1 MKNLR
6 YIGPFFRMNSLS
18 EKEINGQLFYLSKE
32 AVKTIVLNSR
42 CGLVSQIKKYNKLS
56 SSIDITTKSNF
67 SPLLCVYRKASP
79 TFIHSKNSNGFDEE
93 TFKKEINPS
102 TNALMSLCLL
112 ELLDYYRS
120 FENTDKSIYSIN
132 EIYKNLTKDQLDFYS
147 SHLRNREGVFV
158 DKKNLLENNAKN
170 FNLVDKDKKF
180 KFSDQ
185 AFMMIAYYLYSIKN
199 PTDESAELYKEFS
212 DQILKMFC
220 DFKDQIYECS
230 LDEICKVVLS
240 LNLLYSYSDN
250 NNEELKDLI
259 IDLSDYAM
267 GKFDEKDYYIDSLDT
282 ASLCSIVLTLSYKHT
297 KIISF
302 SEKTTEIINRLY
314 TLYDEEKGAFYK
326 LSSKKE
332 IKYSCFD
339 ITFYVLAF
347 IIYQNI
353 ISNSTEYK
361 LMISTVYKKFI
372 INSGLI
378 TSWPEAPTLDDYERY
393 RGFTLNSNDM
403 VDESYFRMP
412 NIPTPDSTGS
422 APIFNK
428 YVTYNKRK
436 DSFSVGKSSFDS
448 YRNFLNFFLIIH
460 LFKDEYMDE
469 LGLLDGDIPSINND
483 SLLRSESEDNI
494 EDFPDEI
501 VETEESDKYDEYDKL
516 ERSKEIIETEQI
528 IEAPM
533 ESAEVIDIIVEDVIV
548 DEPSREIPVQG
559 LDISIED
566 IIEPDEN

>member
-56 SSIDITTKSNF
+56 SSIDITTNSNF

-120 FENTDKSIYSIN
+120 FENIDKSIYSIN
-132 EIYKNLTKDQLDFYS
+132 EIYKNLAKDQLDFYS
-147 SHLRNREGVFV
+147 THLRNREGVFV
-158 DKKNLLENNAKN
+158 DKKNILENNAKN

-199 PTDESAELYKEFS
+199 PNDESSDLYKEFS
-212 DQILKMFC
+212 EQILRMFC
-220 DFKDQIYECS
+220 DFKDQIYDCS
-230 LDEICKVVLS
+230 LDEICKVLLS
-240 LNLLYSYSDN
+240 LNILYSYNDN
-250 NNEELKDLI
+250 NAELKDLI
-259 IDLSDYAM
+259 IDLADYAM
-267 GKFDEKDYYIDSLDT
+267 CKFDEKDYYINSLDT
-282 ASLCSIVLTLSYKHT
+282 TSLCSIVLTLSYKHT
-297 KIISF
+297 KILTF

-314 TLYDEEKGAFYK
+314 TLYDEDKGAFYK

-339 ITFYVLAF
+339 ITFYILAF

-353 ISNSTEYK
+353 ISNSNEYRM
-361 LMISTVYKKFI
+361 MISTIYKKFI

-393 RGFTLNSNDM
+393 RGFSLNSKDM

-412 NIPTPDSTGS
+412 NIPTPDSTGV

-428 YVTYNKRK
+428 YITYNKRK
-436 DSFSVGKSSFDS
+436 DSFSISKNTFDS
-448 YRNFLNFFLIIH
+448 YRNFLNFFLLIH

-469 LGLLDGDIPSINND
+469 LGLLEDSMLSTSEVRSSQEESINTVIESSD
-483 SLLRSESEDNI
+483 SI
-494 EDFPDEI
+494 TT
-501 VETEESDKYDEYDKL
+501 TEK
-516 ERSKEIIETEQI
+516 IIETQDNT
-528 IEAPM
+528 
-533 ESAEVIDIIVEDVIV
+533 STEVVDIVPEDIIVNENSV
-548 DEPSREIPVQG
+548 EIQSTP
-559 LDISIED
+559 LSK
-566 IIEPDEN
+566 PDENNPETNKN

>member
-42 CGLVSQIKKYNKLS
+42 CGLVSQIKKYNKSS
-56 SSIDITTKSNF
+56 SSIDITTNSNF

-112 ELLDYYRS
+112 ELLDYYRN
-120 FENTDKSIYSIN
+120 FENIDKSIYSIN
-132 EIYKNLTKDQLDFYS
+132 EIYKNLAKDQLDFYS
-147 SHLRNREGVFV
+147 TNLRNREGVFV
-158 DKKNLLENNAKN
+158 DKKNILENNSKN

-185 AFMMIAYYLYSIKN
+185 SFMMIAYYLYSIKN
-199 PTDESAELYKEFS
+199 SNDESSGLYKEFS
-212 DQILKMFC
+212 EQILRMFC
-220 DFKDQIYECS
+220 DFKDQIYDCS
-230 LDEICKVVLS
+230 LDEICKVLLS
-240 LNLLYSYSDN
+240 LNVLYSYNNDN
-250 NNEELKDLI
+250 NELKDLI
-259 IDLSDYAM
+259 IDLTDYAM
-267 GKFDEKDYYIDSLDT
+267 CKFDEKDYYIDSLDT
-282 ASLCSIVLTLSYKHT
+282 VSLCSIVLTLSYKHT
-297 KIISF
+297 KIITF

-314 TLYDEEKGAFYK
+314 TLYDEDKGAFYK

-339 ITFYVLAF
+339 ITFYILAF
-347 IIYQNI
+347 ITYQNTLGT
-353 ISNSTEYK
+353 SNEYRM
-361 LMISTVYKKFI
+361 MISTIYKKFI

-393 RGFTLNSNDM
+393 RGFSLNSSDM

-412 NIPTPDSTGS
+412 NIPTPDSTGI

-428 YVTYNKRK
+428 YITYNKRK
-436 DSFSVGKSSFDS
+436 DSFSTSKNTFDS
-448 YRNFLNFFLIIH
+448 YRNFLNFFLLIH
-460 LFKDEYMDE
+460 LFKDDYMNE
-469 LGLLDGDIPSINND
+469 LSLPEDNNNPTHELRGPEKESINSITAPSDINTIAEKVID
-483 SLLRSESEDNI
+483 TEVNTSTEVINIVTDNI
-494 EDFPDEI
+494 PINENSPEI
-501 VETEESDKYDEYDKL
+501 QQTNLNK
-516 ERSKEIIETEQI
+516 
-528 IEAPM
+528 
-533 ESAEVIDIIVEDVIV
+533 
-548 DEPSREIPVQG
+548 
-559 LDISIED
+559 
-566 IIEPDEN
+566 PDENKKK

>member
-1 MKNLR
+1 MR

-56 SSIDITTKSNF
+56 SSIDITTNSNF

-112 ELLDYYRS
+112 ELLDYYRG
-120 FENTDKSIYSIN
+120 FENIDKSIYSIN
-132 EIYKNLTKDQLDFYS
+132 EIYKNLAKDQLDFYS
-147 SHLRNREGVFV
+147 THLRNREGVFV
-158 DKKNLLENNAKN
+158 DKKNILENNSKN

-180 KFSDQ
+180 KFSYQ
-185 AFMMIAYYLYSIKN
+185 SFMMIAYYLYSIKN
-199 PTDESAELYKEFS
+199 PNDESSDLYKEFS
-212 DQILKMFC
+212 EQILKMFC
-220 DFKDQIYECS
+220 DFKDQIYDCS
-230 LDEICKVVLS
+230 LDEVCKVLLS
-240 LNLLYSYSDN
+240 LNVLYSYNYN
-250 NNEELKDLI
+250 NDELKDLI
-259 IDLSDYAM
+259 IDLTDYAM
-267 GKFDEKDYYIDSLDT
+267 CKFDEKDYYIDSLDT

-297 KIISF
+297 KILTF

-314 TLYDEEKGAFYK
+314 TLYDEDKGAFYK

-339 ITFYVLAF
+339 ITFYILAF

-353 ISNSTEYK
+353 INNSNEYRTM
-361 LMISTVYKKFI
+361 LSSVYKKFI
-372 INSGLI
+372 FNSGLI

-403 VDESYFRMP
+403 VDECYFRMP
-412 NIPTPDSTGS
+412 NIPTPDSTGI

-428 YVTYNKRK
+428 YITYNKRK
-436 DSFSVGKSSFDS
+436 DSFSISKNTFDS
-448 YRNFLNFFLIIH
+448 YRNFLNFFLLIH

-469 LGLLDGDIPSINND
+469 LGLLEDNTLSTTEVRKSQEESINTD
-483 SLLRSESEDNI
+483 VVS
-494 EDFPDEI
+494 PD
-501 VETEESDKYDEYDKL
+501 TNTGTAK
-516 ERSKEIIETEQI
+516 IIETQVNT
-528 IEAPM
+528 
-533 ESAEVIDIIVEDVIV
+533 STEVIHTVPVDMIV
-548 DEPSREIPVQG
+548 DENPIEIQPTT
-559 LDISIED
+559 LNKS
-566 IIEPDEN
+566 DENNEQTTKI

>member
-56 SSIDITTKSNF
+56 SSIDITTNSNF

-120 FENTDKSIYSIN
+120 FENIDKNIYSIN
-132 EIYKNLTKDQLDFYS
+132 EIYKNLAKDQLDFYS
-147 SHLRNREGVFV
+147 THLRNREGVFV
-158 DKKNLLENNAKN
+158 DKKNILENNAKN

-199 PTDESAELYKEFS
+199 PNDESSDLYKEFS
-212 DQILKMFC
+212 EQILRMFC
-220 DFKDQIYECS
+220 DFKDQIYDCS
-230 LDEICKVVLS
+230 LDEICKVLLS
-240 LNLLYSYSDN
+240 LNILYSYNDN
-250 NNEELKDLI
+250 NAELKDLI
-259 IDLSDYAM
+259 IDLADYAM
-267 GKFDEKDYYIDSLDT
+267 CKFDEKDYYINSLDT

-297 KIISF
+297 KILTF

-314 TLYDEEKGAFYK
+314 TLYDEDKGAFYK

-339 ITFYVLAF
+339 ITFYILAF

-353 ISNSTEYK
+353 ISNSNEYRM
-361 LMISTVYKKFI
+361 MISTIYKKFI

-393 RGFTLNSNDM
+393 RGFSLNSKDM

-412 NIPTPDSTGS
+412 NIPTPDSTGV

-428 YVTYNKRK
+428 YITYNKRK
-436 DSFSVGKSSFDS
+436 DSFSISKNTFDS
-448 YRNFLNFFLIIH
+448 YRNFLNFFLLIH

-469 LGLLDGDIPSINND
+469 LGLLEDSMLSTSEVRLSQEESINTVIESSD
-483 SLLRSESEDNI
+483 SI
-494 EDFPDEI
+494 TT
-501 VETEESDKYDEYDKL
+501 TEK
-516 ERSKEIIETEQI
+516 IIETQDNT
-528 IEAPM
+528 
-533 ESAEVIDIIVEDVIV
+533 STEVVDIVPEDIIVNENSV
-548 DEPSREIPVQG
+548 EIQSTP
-559 LDISIED
+559 LSK
-566 IIEPDEN
+566 PDENNPETNKN

>member
-1 MKNLR
+1 MR

-32 AVKTIVLNSR
+32 AVKTIVLNSK

-56 SSIDITTKSNF
+56 SSIDITTNSNF

-120 FENTDKSIYSIN
+120 FENIDKSIYSIN
-132 EIYKNLTKDQLDFYS
+132 EIYKNLAKDQLDFYS

-158 DKKNLLENNAKN
+158 DKKNILENNYKN

-185 AFMMIAYYLYSIKN
+185 SFMMLAYYLYSIKSPN
-199 PTDESAELYKEFS
+199 DESSDLYKEFS
-212 DQILKMFC
+212 EQILKMFC
-220 DFKDQIYECS
+220 DFKDQIYDCS
-230 LDEICKVVLS
+230 LDEVCKVLLS
-240 LNLLYSYSDN
+240 LNVLYSYNYN
-250 NNEELKDLI
+250 NDELKDLI
-259 IDLSDYAM
+259 IDLADYAM
-267 GKFDEKDYYIDSLDT
+267 CKFDEKDYYIDSLDT

-297 KIISF
+297 KILTF

-314 TLYDEEKGAFYK
+314 TLYDEDKGAFYK

-339 ITFYVLAF
+339 ITFYILAF

-353 ISNSTEYK
+353 ISNSNEYRM
-361 LMISTVYKKFI
+361 MISTIYKKFI

-393 RGFTLNSNDM
+393 RSFSLNSNDM

-412 NIPTPDSTGS
+412 NIPTPDSTGV

-428 YVTYNKRK
+428 Y
-436 DSFSVGKSSFDS
+436 
-448 YRNFLNFFLIIH
+448 I
-460 LFKDEYMDE
+460 
-469 LGLLDGDIPSINND
+469 
-483 SLLRSESEDNI
+483 
-494 EDFPDEI
+494 
-501 VETEESDKYDEYDKL
+501 
-516 ERSKEIIETEQI
+516 
-528 IEAPM
+528 
-533 ESAEVIDIIVEDVIV
+533 
-548 DEPSREIPVQG
+548 
-559 LDISIED
+559 
-566 IIEPDEN
+566 

>member
-56 SSIDITTKSNF
+56 SSIDITTNSNF

-120 FENTDKSIYSIN
+120 FENIDKSIYSIN
-132 EIYKNLTKDQLDFYS
+132 EIYKNLAKDQLDFYS
-147 SHLRNREGVFV
+147 AHLRNREGVFV
-158 DKKNLLENNAKN
+158 DKKNILENNAKN

-199 PTDESAELYKEFS
+199 PNDESSDLYKEFS
-212 DQILKMFC
+212 EQILRMFC
-220 DFKDQIYECS
+220 DFKDQIYDCS
-230 LDEICKVVLS
+230 LDEICKVLLS
-240 LNLLYSYSDN
+240 LNILYSYNDN
-250 NNEELKDLI
+250 NAELKDLI
-259 IDLSDYAM
+259 IDLADYAM
-267 GKFDEKDYYIDSLDT
+267 CKFDEKDYYINSLDT

-297 KIISF
+297 KILTF

-314 TLYDEEKGAFYK
+314 TLYDEDKGAFYK

-339 ITFYVLAF
+339 ITFYILAF

-353 ISNSTEYK
+353 ISNSNEYRM
-361 LMISTVYKKFI
+361 MISTIYKKFI

-393 RGFTLNSNDM
+393 RGFSLNSKDM

-412 NIPTPDSTGS
+412 NIPTPDSTGV

-428 YVTYNKRK
+428 YITYNKRK
-436 DSFSVGKSSFDS
+436 DSFSISKNTFDS
-448 YRNFLNFFLIIH
+448 YRNFLNFFLLIH

-469 LGLLDGDIPSINND
+469 LGLLEDSMLSTSEVRLSQEESINTVIESSD
-483 SLLRSESEDNI
+483 SI
-494 EDFPDEI
+494 TT
-501 VETEESDKYDEYDKL
+501 TEK
-516 ERSKEIIETEQI
+516 IIETQDNT
-528 IEAPM
+528 
-533 ESAEVIDIIVEDVIV
+533 STEVVDIVPEDIIVNENSV
-548 DEPSREIPVQG
+548 EIQSTP
-559 LDISIED
+559 LSK
-566 IIEPDEN
+566 PDENNPETNKN

>member
-56 SSIDITTKSNF
+56 SSIDITTNSNF

-120 FENTDKSIYSIN
+120 FENIDKSIYSIN
-132 EIYKNLTKDQLDFYS
+132 EIYKNLAKDQLDFYS
-147 SHLRNREGVFV
+147 THLRNREGVFV
-158 DKKNLLENNAKN
+158 DKKNILENNAKN

-199 PTDESAELYKEFS
+199 PNDESSDLYKEFS
-212 DQILKMFC
+212 EQILRMFC
-220 DFKDQIYECS
+220 DFKDQIYDCS
-230 LDEICKVVLS
+230 LDEICKVLLS
-240 LNLLYSYSDN
+240 LNILYSYNDN
-250 NNEELKDLI
+250 NAELKDLI
-259 IDLSDYAM
+259 IDLADYAM
-267 GKFDEKDYYIDSLDT
+267 CKFDEKDYYINSLDT

-297 KIISF
+297 KILTF

-314 TLYDEEKGAFYK
+314 TLYDEDKGAFYK

-339 ITFYVLAF
+339 ITFYILAF

-353 ISNSTEYK
+353 ISNSNEYRM
-361 LMISTVYKKFI
+361 MISTIYKKFI

-393 RGFTLNSNDM
+393 RGFSLNSKDM

-412 NIPTPDSTGS
+412 NIPTPDSTGV

-428 YVTYNKRK
+428 YITYNKRK
-436 DSFSVGKSSFDS
+436 DSFSISKNTFDS
-448 YRNFLNFFLIIH
+448 YRNFLNFFLLIH

-469 LGLLDGDIPSINND
+469 LGLLEDSMLSTSEVRSSQEESINTVIESSD
-483 SLLRSESEDNI
+483 SITTPE
-494 EDFPDEI
+494 
-501 VETEESDKYDEYDKL
+501 K
-516 ERSKEIIETEQI
+516 IIETQDNT
-528 IEAPM
+528 
-533 ESAEVIDIIVEDVIV
+533 STEVVDIVPEDIIVNENSV
-548 DEPSREIPVQG
+548 EIQSTP
-559 LDISIED
+559 LSK
-566 IIEPDEN
+566 PDENNPETNKN

>member
-1 MKNLR
+1 MR

-32 AVKTIVLNSR
+32 AVKTIVLNSK

-56 SSIDITTKSNF
+56 SSIDITTNSNF

-112 ELLDYYRS
+112 ELLDYYRG
-120 FENTDKSIYSIN
+120 FENIDKSIYSIN
-132 EIYKNLTKDQLDFYS
+132 EIYKNLAKDQLDFYS
-147 SHLRNREGVFV
+147 THLRNREGVFV
-158 DKKNLLENNAKN
+158 DKKNILENNAKN

-185 AFMMIAYYLYSIKN
+185 SFMMIAYYLYSIKN
-199 PTDESAELYKEFS
+199 PSDESSDLYKEFS
-212 DQILKMFC
+212 EQILKMFC
-220 DFKDQIYECS
+220 DFKDQIYDCS
-230 LDEICKVVLS
+230 LDEICKVLLS
-240 LNLLYSYSDN
+240 LNVLYSYNYN
-250 NNEELKDLI
+250 NDELKDLI
-259 IDLSDYAM
+259 LDLTDYAM
-267 GKFDEKDYYIDSLDT
+267 CKFDEKDYYTDSLDT
-282 ASLCSIVLTLSYKHT
+282 ASLCCIVLTLSYKHT
-297 KIISF
+297 KILTF

-314 TLYDEEKGAFYK
+314 TLYDDDKGAFYK

-339 ITFYVLAF
+339 ITFYILAF
-347 IIYQNI
+347 ITYQNTI
-353 ISNSTEYK
+353 NNSNEYRM
-361 LMISTVYKKFI
+361 MISTIYKKFI

-412 NIPTPDSTGS
+412 NIPTPDSTGI

-428 YVTYNKRK
+428 YITYNKRK
-436 DSFSVGKSSFDS
+436 DSFSISKNTFDS
-448 YRNFLNFFLIIH
+448 YRNFLNFFLLIH
-460 LFKDEYMDE
+460 LFKSEYMDE
-469 LGLLDGDIPSINND
+469 LGLLENNVISIPEVRTSQEEFID
-483 SLLRSESEDNI
+483 TYMVSSD
-494 EDFPDEI
+494 
-501 VETEESDKYDEYDKL
+501 VTAETEKTIK
-516 ERSKEIIETEQI
+516 T
-528 IEAPM
+528 
-533 ESAEVIDIIVEDVIV
+533 
-548 DEPSREIPVQG
+548 
-559 LDISIED
+559 IED
-566 IIEPDEN
+566 IETKVNISTDVVDTVPVDKVVDENPIKVQVTSINKSDENN

>member
-42 CGLVSQIKKYNKLS
+42 CGLVSQIKKYNKSS
-56 SSIDITTKSNF
+56 SSIDITTNSNF

-112 ELLDYYRS
+112 ELLDYYRN
-120 FENTDKSIYSIN
+120 FENIDKSIYSIN
-132 EIYKNLTKDQLDFYS
+132 EIYKNLAKDQLDFYS
-147 SHLRNREGVFV
+147 TNLRNREGVFV
-158 DKKNLLENNAKN
+158 DKKNILENNSKN

-185 AFMMIAYYLYSIKN
+185 SFMMIAYYLYSIKN
-199 PTDESAELYKEFS
+199 SNDESSGLYKEFS
-212 DQILKMFC
+212 EQILRMFC
-220 DFKDQIYECS
+220 DFKDQIYDCS
-230 LDEICKVVLS
+230 LDEICKVLLS
-240 LNLLYSYSDN
+240 LNVLYSYNNDN
-250 NNEELKDLI
+250 NELKDLI
-259 IDLSDYAM
+259 IDLTDYAM
-267 GKFDEKDYYIDSLDT
+267 CKFDEKDYYIDSLDT
-282 ASLCSIVLTLSYKHT
+282 VSLCSIVLTLSYKHT
-297 KIISF
+297 KIITF

-314 TLYDEEKGAFYK
+314 TLYDEDKGAFYK

-339 ITFYVLAF
+339 ITFYILAF
-347 IIYQNI
+347 ITYQDTVNN
-353 ISNSTEYK
+353 SNEYRM
-361 LMISTVYKKFI
+361 MISTIYKKFI

-393 RGFTLNSNDM
+393 RGFSLNSSDM

-412 NIPTPDSTGS
+412 NIPTPDSTGI

-428 YVTYNKRK
+428 YITYNKRK
-436 DSFSVGKSSFDS
+436 DSFSTSKNTFDS
-448 YRNFLNFFLIIH
+448 YRNFLNFFLLIH
-460 LFKDEYMDE
+460 LFKDDYMNE
-469 LGLLDGDIPSINND
+469 LSLPEDNNNPTHELRGPEKESINSITAPSDINTIAEKVID
-483 SLLRSESEDNI
+483 TEVNTSTEVINIVTDNI
-494 EDFPDEI
+494 PINENSPEI
-501 VETEESDKYDEYDKL
+501 QQTNLNK
-516 ERSKEIIETEQI
+516 
-528 IEAPM
+528 
-533 ESAEVIDIIVEDVIV
+533 
-548 DEPSREIPVQG
+548 
-559 LDISIED
+559 
-566 IIEPDEN
+566 PDENKKK

>member
-185 AFMMIAYYLYSIKN
+185 AFMMLAYYLYSIKN
-199 PTDESAELYKEFS
+199 PNDESAELYKEFS

-220 DFKDQIYECS
+220 DFKDQIYDCS

-240 LNLLYSYSDN
+240 LNLLYSYSDGD
-250 NNEELKDLI
+250 NEELKDLI

-297 KIISF
+297 KIITF

-347 IIYQNI
+347 ITYQNI

-412 NIPTPDSTGS
+412 NIPTPDSTGN

-469 LGLLDGDIPSINND
+469 LGLLDGDIPPINND
-483 SLLRSESEDNI
+483 DLLRNEPKDDI
-494 EDFPDEI
+494 DTPLDEI
-501 VETEESDKYDEYDKL
+501 VESEEDDEIDNL
-516 ERSKEIIETEQI
+516 DRSNETIEAEEI
-528 IEAPM
+528 IEAPV
-533 ESAEVIDIIVEDVIV
+533 ESSEVIEITVEEVIIE
-548 DEPSREIPVQG
+548 EPTREIPAQS
-559 LDISIED
+559 LNIPIED
-566 IIEPDEN
+566 IIESDEN

>member
-56 SSIDITTKSNF
+56 SSIDITTNSNF

-112 ELLDYYRS
+112 ELLDYYRN
-120 FENTDKSIYSIN
+120 FENIDKNIYSIN

-147 SHLRNREGVFV
+147 THLRNSEGVFA
-158 DKKNLLENNAKN
+158 DKKNLLENNSKN

-185 AFMMIAYYLYSIKN
+185 AFMMLAYYLYSIKN
-199 PTDESAELYKEFS
+199 LNDESSELYKEFS
-212 DQILKMFC
+212 NQILKMFC
-220 DFKDQIYECS
+220 DFKDQIYDCS
-230 LDEICKVVLS
+230 LDEICKVLLS
-240 LNLLYSYSDN
+240 LNILYNYNDN
-250 NNEELKDLI
+250 NNDELKDLI
-259 IDLSDYAM
+259 IDLADYAM
-267 GKFDEKDYYIDSLDT
+267 CKFDEKDYYIDSLDT

-297 KIISF
+297 KILTF

-339 ITFYVLAF
+339 ITFYILAF

-353 ISNSTEYK
+353 ISTSNEYK
-361 LMISTVYKKFI
+361 VMISTIYKKFV

-403 VDESYFRMP
+403 VDETYFRMP
-412 NIPTPDSTGS
+412 NIPTPESTGN

-428 YVTYNKRK
+428 YITYNKRK
-436 DSFSVGKSSFDS
+436 DSFSVSKNTFDS
-448 YRNFLNFFLIIH
+448 YRNFLNFFLLIH
-460 LFKDEYMDE
+460 FFKDEYMDE
-469 LGLLDGDIPSINND
+469 LGLLDDKSTTVTDISPLQEESI
-483 SLLRSESEDNI
+483 RNI
-494 EDFPDEI
+494 DTTSDVSI
-501 VETEESDKYDEYDKL
+501 ETEETIKNPVDS
-516 ERSKEIIETEQI
+516 SV
-528 IEAPM
+528 
-533 ESAEVIDIIVEDVIV
+533 EVIDIIPEEVIV
-548 DEPSREIPVQG
+548 NETVKEMPAQG
-559 LDISIED
+559 LDASREDTIESD
-566 IIEPDEN
+566 KN

>member
-1 MKNLR
+1 MR

-56 SSIDITTKSNF
+56 SSIDITTNSNF

-112 ELLDYYRS
+112 ELLDYYRG
-120 FENTDKSIYSIN
+120 FENIDKSIYSIN
-132 EIYKNLTKDQLDFYS
+132 EIYKNLAKDQLDFYS
-147 SHLRNREGVFV
+147 THLRNREGVFV
-158 DKKNLLENNAKN
+158 DKKNILENNSKN

-199 PTDESAELYKEFS
+199 PNDESSDLYKEFS
-212 DQILKMFC
+212 EQILKMFC
-220 DFKDQIYECS
+220 DFKDQIYDCS
-230 LDEICKVVLS
+230 LDEVCKVLLS
-240 LNLLYSYSDN
+240 LNVLYSYNYN
-250 NNEELKDLI
+250 NDELKDLI
-259 IDLSDYAM
+259 IDLTDYAM
-267 GKFDEKDYYIDSLDT
+267 CKFDEKDYYIDSLDT

-297 KIISF
+297 KILTF

-314 TLYDEEKGAFYK
+314 TLYDEDKGAFYK

-339 ITFYVLAF
+339 ITFYILAF

-353 ISNSTEYK
+353 INNSNEYRT
-361 LMISTVYKKFI
+361 MISTVYKKFI

-412 NIPTPDSTGS
+412 NIPTPDSTGI

-428 YVTYNKRK
+428 YITYNKRK
-436 DSFSVGKSSFDS
+436 DSFSISKNTFDS
-448 YRNFLNFFLIIH
+448 YRNFLNFFLLIH

-469 LGLLDGDIPSINND
+469 LGLLEDNTLSTTEVRKSQEESINTD
-483 SLLRSESEDNI
+483 VVS
-494 EDFPDEI
+494 PDAN
-501 VETEESDKYDEYDKL
+501 TGTAK
-516 ERSKEIIETEQI
+516 IIETQVNT
-528 IEAPM
+528 
-533 ESAEVIDIIVEDVIV
+533 STEVIHTVPVDMIV
-548 DEPSREIPVQG
+548 DENPIEIQPTT
-559 LDISIED
+559 LNKS
-566 IIEPDEN
+566 DENNEQTTKI

>member
-56 SSIDITTKSNF
+56 SSIDITTNSNF

-120 FENTDKSIYSIN
+120 FENIDKSIYSIN
-132 EIYKNLTKDQLDFYS
+132 EIYKNLAKDQLDFYS
-147 SHLRNREGVFV
+147 TNLRNREGVFV
-158 DKKNLLENNAKN
+158 DKKNILENNAKN

-185 AFMMIAYYLYSIKN
+185 AFMMIAYYLYSTKN
-199 PTDESAELYKEFS
+199 PNDESSDLYKEFS
-212 DQILKMFC
+212 QQILRMFC
-220 DFKDQIYECS
+220 DFKNQLYDCS
-230 LDEICKVVLS
+230 LDEICKVLLS
-240 LNLLYSYSDN
+240 LNVLYSYNDDN
-250 NNEELKDLI
+250 SELKDLI
-259 IDLSDYAM
+259 IDLADYAM
-267 GKFDEKDYYIDSLDT
+267 CKFDEKDYYIDSLDT

-297 KIISF
+297 KIITF

-314 TLYDEEKGAFYK
+314 TLYDEDKGAFYK

-339 ITFYVLAF
+339 ITFYILAF

-353 ISNSTEYK
+353 ISSSNEYRM
-361 LMISTVYKKFI
+361 MISTIYKKFI

-393 RGFTLNSNDM
+393 RGFSLNSNDM

-412 NIPTPDSTGS
+412 NIPTPDSTGV

-428 YVTYNKRK
+428 YITYNKRK
-436 DSFSVGKSSFDS
+436 DSFSIGKNTFDS
-448 YRNFLNFFLIIH
+448 YRNFLNFFLLIH

-469 LGLLDGDIPSINND
+469 LGLLEDSTIPTTEVRTSQ
-483 SLLRSESEDNI
+483 
-494 EDFPDEI
+494 
-501 VETEESDKYDEYDKL
+501 EESISTVSAPSDINTATEK
-516 ERSKEIIETEQI
+516 IIDTEVNT
-528 IEAPM
+528 
-533 ESAEVIDIIVEDVIV
+533 STEVIDIVPDDIIV
-548 DEPSREIPVQG
+548 DENSTKIQ
-559 LDISIED
+559 LTTLN
-566 IIEPDEN
+566 EPDEHNPKTNKN

>member
-56 SSIDITTKSNF
+56 SSIDITTNSNF

-120 FENTDKSIYSIN
+120 FENIDKSIYSIN
-132 EIYKNLTKDQLDFYS
+132 EIYKNLAKDQLDFYS
-147 SHLRNREGVFV
+147 THLRNREGVFV
-158 DKKNLLENNAKN
+158 DKKNILENNAKN

-199 PTDESAELYKEFS
+199 PNDESSDLYKEFS
-212 DQILKMFC
+212 EQILRMFC
-220 DFKDQIYECS
+220 DFKDQIYDCS
-230 LDEICKVVLS
+230 LDEICKVLLS
-240 LNLLYSYSDN
+240 LNILYSYNDN
-250 NNEELKDLI
+250 NAELKDLI
-259 IDLSDYAM
+259 IDLADYAM
-267 GKFDEKDYYIDSLDT
+267 CKFDEKDYYINSLDT
-282 ASLCSIVLTLSYKHT
+282 TSLCSIVLTLSYKHT
-297 KIISF
+297 KILTF

-314 TLYDEEKGAFYK
+314 TLYDEDKGAFYK

-339 ITFYVLAF
+339 ITFYILAF

-353 ISNSTEYK
+353 ISNSNEYRM
-361 LMISTVYKKFI
+361 MISTIYKKFI

-393 RGFTLNSNDM
+393 RGFSLNSKDM

-412 NIPTPDSTGS
+412 NIPTPDSTGV

-428 YVTYNKRK
+428 YITYNKRK
-436 DSFSVGKSSFDS
+436 DSFSISKNTFDS
-448 YRNFLNFFLIIH
+448 YRNFLNFFLLIH

-469 LGLLDGDIPSINND
+469 LGLLEDSMLSTSEVRLSQEESINTVIESSD
-483 SLLRSESEDNI
+483 SI
-494 EDFPDEI
+494 TT
-501 VETEESDKYDEYDKL
+501 TEK
-516 ERSKEIIETEQI
+516 IIETQDNT
-528 IEAPM
+528 
-533 ESAEVIDIIVEDVIV
+533 STEVVDIVPEDIIVNENSV
-548 DEPSREIPVQG
+548 EIQSTP
-559 LDISIED
+559 LSK
-566 IIEPDEN
+566 PDENNPETNKN

>member
-42 CGLVSQIKKYNKLS
+42 CGLVSQIKKYNKSS
-56 SSIDITTKSNF
+56 SSIDITTNSNF

-120 FENTDKSIYSIN
+120 FENIDKNIYSIN
-132 EIYKNLTKDQLDFYS
+132 EIYKNLAKDQLDFYS
-147 SHLRNREGVFV
+147 THLRNREGVFV
-158 DKKNLLENNAKN
+158 DKKNILENNAKN

-199 PTDESAELYKEFS
+199 PNDESSDLYKEFS
-212 DQILKMFC
+212 EQILKMFC
-220 DFKDQIYECS
+220 DFKDQIYNCS
-230 LDEICKVVLS
+230 LDEICKVLLS
-240 LNLLYSYSDN
+240 LNVMYSYNDN
-250 NNEELKDLI
+250 NDDLKDLI
-259 IDLSDYAM
+259 IDLADYAM
-267 GKFDEKDYYIDSLDT
+267 CKFDEKDYYIDSLDT

-297 KIISF
+297 KILTF

-314 TLYDEEKGAFYK
+314 TLYDEDKGAFYK

-339 ITFYVLAF
+339 ITFYILAF

-353 ISNSTEYK
+353 ISNSNEYRM
-361 LMISTVYKKFI
+361 MISTIYKKFI

-393 RGFTLNSNDM
+393 RGFSLNSKDM

-412 NIPTPDSTGS
+412 NIPTPDSTGV

-428 YVTYNKRK
+428 YITYNKRK
-436 DSFSVGKSSFDS
+436 DSFSIRKNTFDS
-448 YRNFLNFFLIIH
+448 YRNFLNFFLLIH

-469 LGLLDGDIPSINND
+469 LDLLEDKIPSIPEFRT
-483 SLLRSESEDNI
+483 LQ
-494 EDFPDEI
+494 
-501 VETEESDKYDEYDKL
+501 EESISTVAAPSDVTTENEK
-516 ERSKEIIETEQI
+516 IIETQVNTPTELI
-528 IEAPM
+528 DIVPE
-533 ESAEVIDIIVEDVIV
+533 DIIVNENPVEIKSATLNKS
-548 DEPSREIPVQG
+548 DEINRET
-559 LDISIED
+559 DK
-566 IIEPDEN
+566 N

>member
-18 EKEINGQLFYLSKE
+18 QKEINGQLFYLSKE
-32 AVKTIVLNSR
+32 AVKTIVLHSK
-42 CGLVSQIKKYNKLS
+42 CGLVSPIKRYSKS
-56 SSIDITTKSNF
+56 SSTIDITTNSNF

-120 FENTDKSIYSIN
+120 FENIDKSIYSIN
-132 EIYKNLTKDQLDFYS
+132 EIYKNLAKDQLDFYS
-147 SHLRNREGVFV
+147 THLRNREGVFV
-158 DKKNLLENNAKN
+158 DKKNILENNAKN

-199 PTDESAELYKEFS
+199 PNDESSDLYKEFS
-212 DQILKMFC
+212 EQILRMFC
-220 DFKDQIYECS
+220 DFKDQIYDCS
-230 LDEICKVVLS
+230 LDEICKVLLS
-240 LNLLYSYSDN
+240 LNILYSYNDN
-250 NNEELKDLI
+250 NAELKDLI
-259 IDLSDYAM
+259 IDLADYAM
-267 GKFDEKDYYIDSLDT
+267 CKFDEKDYYINSLDT

-297 KIISF
+297 KILTF

-314 TLYDEEKGAFYK
+314 TLYDEDKGAFYK

-339 ITFYVLAF
+339 ITFYILAF

-353 ISNSTEYK
+353 ISNSNEYRM
-361 LMISTVYKKFI
+361 MISTIYKKFI

-393 RGFTLNSNDM
+393 RGFSLNSKDM

-412 NIPTPDSTGS
+412 NIPTPDSTGV

-428 YVTYNKRK
+428 YITYNKRK
-436 DSFSVGKSSFDS
+436 DSFSISKNTFDS
-448 YRNFLNFFLIIH
+448 YRNFLNFFLLIH

-469 LGLLDGDIPSINND
+469 LGLLEDSMLSTSEVRSSQEESINTVIESSD
-483 SLLRSESEDNI
+483 SI
-494 EDFPDEI
+494 TT
-501 VETEESDKYDEYDKL
+501 TEK
-516 ERSKEIIETEQI
+516 IIETQDNT
-528 IEAPM
+528 
-533 ESAEVIDIIVEDVIV
+533 STEVVDIVPEDIIVNENSV
-548 DEPSREIPVQG
+548 EIQSTP
-559 LDISIED
+559 LSK
-566 IIEPDEN
+566 PDENNPETNKN

>member
-185 AFMMIAYYLYSIKN
+185 AFMMLAYYLYSIKN
-199 PTDESAELYKEFS
+199 PNDESAELYKEFS

-220 DFKDQIYECS
+220 DFKDQIYDCS

-240 LNLLYSYSDN
+240 LNLLYSYSDGD
-250 NNEELKDLI
+250 NEELKDLI

-297 KIISF
+297 KIITF

-347 IIYQNI
+347 ITYQNI

-412 NIPTPDSTGS
+412 NIPTPDSTGN

-469 LGLLDGDIPSINND
+469 LGLLDGDIPPINND
-483 SLLRSESEDNI
+483 DLLRNEPKDDI
-494 EDFPDEI
+494 DTPLDEI
-501 VETEESDKYDEYDKL
+501 VESEEDDEIDNL
-516 ERSKEIIETEQI
+516 DRSNETIEAEEI
-528 IEAPM
+528 IEAPI
-533 ESAEVIDIIVEDVIV
+533 ESSEVIEITVEEVIIE
-548 DEPSREIPVQG
+548 EPTKEIPAQN
-559 LDISIED
+559 LNIPIED
-566 IIEPDEN
+566 IIESDEN

>member
-185 AFMMIAYYLYSIKN
+185 AFMMLAYYLYSIKN
-199 PTDESAELYKEFS
+199 PNDESAELYKEFS

-220 DFKDQIYECS
+220 DFKDQIYDCS

-297 KIISF
+297 KIITF

-347 IIYQNI
+347 ITYQNI

-412 NIPTPDSTGS
+412 NIPTPDSTGN

-428 YVTYNKRK
+428 YITYNKRK

-469 LGLLDGDIPSINND
+469 LGLLNGDIPSINND
-483 SLLRSESEDNI
+483 DLLRNEPEDDIDNSL
-494 EDFPDEI
+494 DEI
-501 VETEESDKYDEYDKL
+501 VESDEDEEIDNFD
-516 ERSKEIIETEQI
+516 RSNEPIEAEKI
-528 IEAPM
+528 IEAPA
-533 ESAEVIDIIVEDVIV
+533 ESSEVIEITVEEVIIE
-548 DEPSREIPVQG
+548 EPTREIPAQS
-559 LDISIED
+559 LNIPIED

>member
-42 CGLVSQIKKYNKLS
+42 CGLVSQIKKYNKLQS
-56 SSIDITTKSNF
+56 SFDITTNSNF

-120 FENTDKSIYSIN
+120 FENIDKNIYSIN

-147 SHLRNREGVFV
+147 THLRNREGVFV

-185 AFMMIAYYLYSIKN
+185 AFMMLAYYLYSIKN
-199 PTDESAELYKEFS
+199 PNDESADLYKEFS
-212 DQILKMFC
+212 EQILKMFC
-220 DFKDQIYECS
+220 DFKDQIYDCS
-230 LDEICKVVLS
+230 LDEICKVLLS
-240 LNLLYSYSDN
+240 LNILYSYTDN
-250 NNEELKDLI
+250 NNDELKDLI
-259 IDLSDYAM
+259 IDLADYAM
-267 GKFDEKDYYIDSLDT
+267 CKFDEKDYYIDSLDT

-297 KIISF
+297 KILIF

-339 ITFYVLAF
+339 ITFYILAF

-353 ISNSTEYK
+353 ISSSNEYK
-361 LMISTVYKKFI
+361 VMISTIYKKFI

-393 RGFTLNSNDM
+393 RGFSLNSNDM

-412 NIPTPDSTGS
+412 NIPTPESTGN

-428 YVTYNKRK
+428 YITYNKRK
-436 DSFSVGKSSFDS
+436 DSFSINKNTFDS
-448 YRNFLNFFLIIH
+448 YRNFLNFFLLIH
-460 LFKDEYMDE
+460 LFKDEYMNE
-469 LGLLDGDIPSINND
+469 LGLLEDRYNQISEVN
-483 SLLRSESEDNI
+483 SLQ
-494 EDFPDEI
+494 
-501 VETEESDKYDEYDKL
+501 EESTDNAKPSSDVT
-516 ERSKEIIETEQI
+516 IET
-528 IEAPM
+528 
-533 ESAEVIDIIVEDVIV
+533 
-548 DEPSREIPVQG
+548 
-559 LDISIED
+559 ED
-566 IIEPDEN
+566 IIESPVNASMEVIDTIPEEVTINEVAKEIPTKNLDTSNSNTIESDKN

>member
-42 CGLVSQIKKYNKLS
+42 CGLVSQIKKYNKSS
-56 SSIDITTKSNF
+56 SSIDITTNSNF

-112 ELLDYYRS
+112 ELLDYYRN
-120 FENTDKSIYSIN
+120 FENIDKSIYSIN
-132 EIYKNLTKDQLDFYS
+132 EIYKNLAKDQLDFYS
-147 SHLRNREGVFV
+147 TNLRNREGVFV
-158 DKKNLLENNAKN
+158 DKKNILENNSKN

-185 AFMMIAYYLYSIKN
+185 SFMMIAYYLYSIKN
-199 PTDESAELYKEFS
+199 SDDESSDLYKEFS
-212 DQILKMFC
+212 EQILRMFC
-220 DFKDQIYECS
+220 DFKDQIYDCS
-230 LDEICKVVLS
+230 LDEICKVLLS
-240 LNLLYSYSDN
+240 LNVLYSYNNDN
-250 NNEELKDLI
+250 NELKDLI
-259 IDLSDYAM
+259 IDLTDYAM
-267 GKFDEKDYYIDSLDT
+267 CKFDEKDYYIDSLDT
-282 ASLCSIVLTLSYKHT
+282 VSLCSIVLTLSYKHT
-297 KIISF
+297 KIITF

-314 TLYDEEKGAFYK
+314 TLYDEDKGAFYK

-339 ITFYVLAF
+339 ITFYILAF
-347 IIYQNI
+347 ITYQNTLGT
-353 ISNSTEYK
+353 SNEYRM
-361 LMISTVYKKFI
+361 MISTIYKKFI

-393 RGFTLNSNDM
+393 RGFSLNSSDM

-412 NIPTPDSTGS
+412 NIPTPDSTGI

-428 YVTYNKRK
+428 YITYNKRK
-436 DSFSVGKSSFDS
+436 DSFSTSKNTFDS
-448 YRNFLNFFLIIH
+448 YRNFLNFFLLIH
-460 LFKDEYMDE
+460 LFKDDYMNE
-469 LGLLDGDIPSINND
+469 LSLPEDNNNPTHELRGPEKESINSITAPSDINTIAEKVID
-483 SLLRSESEDNI
+483 TEVNTSTEVINIVTDNI
-494 EDFPDEI
+494 PINENSPEI
-501 VETEESDKYDEYDKL
+501 QQTNLNK
-516 ERSKEIIETEQI
+516 
-528 IEAPM
+528 
-533 ESAEVIDIIVEDVIV
+533 
-548 DEPSREIPVQG
+548 
-559 LDISIED
+559 
-566 IIEPDEN
+566 PDENKKN

>member
-1 MKNLR
+1 MKSLR

-185 AFMMIAYYLYSIKN
+185 AFMMLAYYLYSIKN
-199 PTDESAELYKEFS
+199 PNDESAELYKEFS

-220 DFKDQIYECS
+220 DFKDQIYDCS

-240 LNLLYSYSDN
+240 LNLLYSYSDGD
-250 NNEELKDLI
+250 NEELKDLI

-297 KIISF
+297 KIITF

-347 IIYQNI
+347 ITYQNI

-412 NIPTPDSTGS
+412 NIPTPDSTGN

-469 LGLLDGDIPSINND
+469 LGLLDGDIPPINND
-483 SLLRSESEDNI
+483 DLLRNEPKDDI
-494 EDFPDEI
+494 DTPLDEI
-501 VETEESDKYDEYDKL
+501 VESEEDDEIDNL
-516 ERSKEIIETEQI
+516 DRSNETIEAEEI
-528 IEAPM
+528 IEAPI
-533 ESAEVIDIIVEDVIV
+533 ESSEVIEITVEEVIIE
-548 DEPSREIPVQG
+548 EPTREIPAQS
-559 LDISIED
+559 LNIPIED
-566 IIEPDEN
+566 IIESDEN

>member
-1 MKNLR
+1 MR

-32 AVKTIVLNSR
+32 AVKTIVLNSK

-56 SSIDITTKSNF
+56 SSIDITTNSNF

-112 ELLDYYRS
+112 ELLDYYRG
-120 FENTDKSIYSIN
+120 FENIDKSIYSIN
-132 EIYKNLTKDQLDFYS
+132 EIYKNLAKDQLDFYS
-147 SHLRNREGVFV
+147 THLRNREGVFV
-158 DKKNLLENNAKN
+158 DKKNILENNAKN

-185 AFMMIAYYLYSIKN
+185 SFMMIAYYLYSIKN
-199 PTDESAELYKEFS
+199 PSDESSDLYKEFS
-212 DQILKMFC
+212 EQILKMFC
-220 DFKDQIYECS
+220 DFKDQIYDCS
-230 LDEICKVVLS
+230 LDEICKVLLS
-240 LNLLYSYSDN
+240 LNVLYSYNYN
-250 NNEELKDLI
+250 NDELKDLI
-259 IDLSDYAM
+259 LDLTDYAM
-267 GKFDEKDYYIDSLDT
+267 CKFDEKDYYTDSLDT
-282 ASLCSIVLTLSYKHT
+282 ASLCCIVLTLSYKHT
-297 KIISF
+297 KILTF

-314 TLYDEEKGAFYK
+314 TLYDDDKGAFYK

-339 ITFYVLAF
+339 ITFYILAF
-347 IIYQNI
+347 ITYQNTI
-353 ISNSTEYK
+353 NNSNEYRM
-361 LMISTVYKKFI
+361 MISTIYKKFI

-412 NIPTPDSTGS
+412 NIPTPDSTGI

-428 YVTYNKRK
+428 YITYNKRK
-436 DSFSVGKSSFDS
+436 DSFSISKNTFDS
-448 YRNFLNFFLIIH
+448 YRNFLNFFLLIH
-460 LFKDEYMDE
+460 LFKSEYMDE
-469 LGLLDGDIPSINND
+469 LGLLENNVISIPEVRTSQEEFFD
-483 SLLRSESEDNI
+483 TYMVSSD
-494 EDFPDEI
+494 
-501 VETEESDKYDEYDKL
+501 VTAETEKTIK
-516 ERSKEIIETEQI
+516 T
-528 IEAPM
+528 
-533 ESAEVIDIIVEDVIV
+533 
-548 DEPSREIPVQG
+548 
-559 LDISIED
+559 IED
-566 IIEPDEN
+566 IETKVNISTDVVDTVPIDKVVDENPIEIQVTSINKSDENN

>member
-32 AVKTIVLNSR
+32 AVKTIVLNSK

-56 SSIDITTKSNF
+56 SSIDITTNSNF

-112 ELLDYYRS
+112 ELLDYYRG
-120 FENTDKSIYSIN
+120 FENIDKSIYSIN
-132 EIYKNLTKDQLDFYS
+132 EIYKNLVKDQLDFYS
-147 SHLRNREGVFV
+147 IHLRNREGVFV
-158 DKKNLLENNAKN
+158 DKKNILESNSKN

-185 AFMMIAYYLYSIKN
+185 SFMMIAYYLYSIKN
-199 PTDESAELYKEFS
+199 PNDESSDLYKEFS
-212 DQILKMFC
+212 EQILKMFC
-220 DFKDQIYECS
+220 DFKDQIYDCS
-230 LDEICKVVLS
+230 LDEICKVLLS
-240 LNLLYSYSDN
+240 LNVLYSYNYN
-250 NNEELKDLI
+250 NDELKDLI
-259 IDLSDYAM
+259 IDLADYAM
-267 GKFDEKDYYIDSLDT
+267 CKFDEKDYYIDSLDT
-282 ASLCSIVLTLSYKHT
+282 TSLCSIVLTLSYKHT
-297 KIISF
+297 KIITF

-314 TLYDEEKGAFYK
+314 TLYDEDKGAFYK

-339 ITFYVLAF
+339 ITFYIIAF
-347 IIYQNI
+347 IIYQSI
-353 ISNSTEYK
+353 ISNSNEYRI
-361 LMISTVYKKFI
+361 MISTIYKKFI

-393 RGFTLNSNDM
+393 RGFSLNSNDM

-412 NIPTPDSTGS
+412 NIPTPDSTGV

-428 YVTYNKRK
+428 YITYNKRK
-436 DSFSVGKSSFDS
+436 DSFSISKNTFDS
-448 YRNFLNFFLIIH
+448 YRNFLNFFLLIH

-469 LGLLDGDIPSINND
+469 LGLL
-483 SLLRSESEDNI
+483 EDNI
-494 EDFPDEI
+494 LSSTEVRKSQEESINTDVVSSD
-501 VETEESDKYDEYDKL
+501 VTTETEK
-516 ERSKEIIETEQI
+516 IIETQVNT
-528 IEAPM
+528 
-533 ESAEVIDIIVEDVIV
+533 STEVIDTVPVDIIV
-548 DEPSREIPVQG
+548 DENPVEIQPTS
-559 LDISIED
+559 LNKS
-566 IIEPDEN
+566 DENNEQTTKI

>member
-56 SSIDITTKSNF
+56 SSIDITTNSNF

-120 FENTDKSIYSIN
+120 FENIDKSIYSIN
-132 EIYKNLTKDQLDFYS
+132 EIYKNLAKDQLDFYS
-147 SHLRNREGVFV
+147 THLRNREGVFV
-158 DKKNLLENNAKN
+158 DKKNILENNAKN

-185 AFMMIAYYLYSIKN
+185 AFMMIAYYLYSMKN
-199 PTDESAELYKEFS
+199 PNDESSDLYKEFS
-212 DQILKMFC
+212 EQILRMFC
-220 DFKDQIYECS
+220 DFKDQIYDCS
-230 LDEICKVVLS
+230 LDEICKVLLS
-240 LNLLYSYSDN
+240 LNILYSYNDN
-250 NNEELKDLI
+250 NSELKDLI
-259 IDLSDYAM
+259 IDLADYAM
-267 GKFDEKDYYIDSLDT
+267 CKFDEKDYYINSLDT

-297 KIISF
+297 KIITF

-314 TLYDEEKGAFYK
+314 TLYDEDKGAFYK

-339 ITFYVLAF
+339 ITFYILAF

-353 ISNSTEYK
+353 ISSSNEYRM
-361 LMISTVYKKFI
+361 MISTIYKKFI

-393 RGFTLNSNDM
+393 RGFSLNSNDM

-412 NIPTPDSTGS
+412 NIPTPDSTGV

-428 YVTYNKRK
+428 YITYNKRK
-436 DSFSVGKSSFDS
+436 DSFSISKNTFDS
-448 YRNFLNFFLIIH
+448 YRNFLNFFLLIH

-469 LGLLDGDIPSINND
+469 LGLLEDSMLSTSEVRSSQEESINTVTESSD
-483 SLLRSESEDNI
+483 SI
-494 EDFPDEI
+494 TT
-501 VETEESDKYDEYDKL
+501 TEK
-516 ERSKEIIETEQI
+516 IIETQNNT
-528 IEAPM
+528 
-533 ESAEVIDIIVEDVIV
+533 STEVVDIVSDDIIVNENSV
-548 DEPSREIPVQG
+548 EIQSTP
-559 LDISIED
+559 LNK
-566 IIEPDEN
+566 PDENNPETNKN

>member
-32 AVKTIVLNSR
+32 AVKTIVLQSK
-42 CGLVSQIKKYNKLS
+42 CGLVSKIKKNKSS
-56 SSIDITTKSNF
+56 SSIDITTNSNF

-120 FENTDKSIYSIN
+120 FENIDKSIYSIN
-132 EIYKNLTKDQLDFYS
+132 EIYKNLAKDQLDFYS
-147 SHLRNREGVFV
+147 THLRNREGVFV
-158 DKKNLLENNAKN
+158 DKKNILENNAKN

-199 PTDESAELYKEFS
+199 PNDESSDLYKEFS
-212 DQILKMFC
+212 EQILRMFC
-220 DFKDQIYECS
+220 DFKDQIYDCS
-230 LDEICKVVLS
+230 LDEICKVLLS
-240 LNLLYSYSDN
+240 LNILYSYNDN
-250 NNEELKDLI
+250 NAELKDLI
-259 IDLSDYAM
+259 IDLADYAM
-267 GKFDEKDYYIDSLDT
+267 CKFDEKDYYINSLDT

-297 KIISF
+297 KILTF

-314 TLYDEEKGAFYK
+314 TLYDEDKGAFYK

-339 ITFYVLAF
+339 ITFYILAF

-353 ISNSTEYK
+353 ISNSNEYRM
-361 LMISTVYKKFI
+361 MISTIYKKFI

-393 RGFTLNSNDM
+393 RGFSLNSKDM

-412 NIPTPDSTGS
+412 NIPTPDSTGV

-428 YVTYNKRK
+428 YITYNKRK
-436 DSFSVGKSSFDS
+436 DSFSISKNTFDS
-448 YRNFLNFFLIIH
+448 YRNFLNFFLLIH

-469 LGLLDGDIPSINND
+469 LGLLEDSMLSTSEVRSSQEESINTVIESSD
-483 SLLRSESEDNI
+483 SI
-494 EDFPDEI
+494 TT
-501 VETEESDKYDEYDKL
+501 TEK
-516 ERSKEIIETEQI
+516 IIETQDNT
-528 IEAPM
+528 
-533 ESAEVIDIIVEDVIV
+533 STEVVDIVPEDIIVNENSV
-548 DEPSREIPVQG
+548 EIQSTP
-559 LDISIED
+559 LSK
-566 IIEPDEN
+566 PDENNPETNKN

>member
-56 SSIDITTKSNF
+56 SSIDITTNSNF

-120 FENTDKSIYSIN
+120 FENIDKSIYSIN
-132 EIYKNLTKDQLDFYS
+132 EIYKNLAKDQLDFYS
-147 SHLRNREGVFV
+147 THLRNREGVFV
-158 DKKNLLENNAKN
+158 DKKNILENNAKN

-199 PTDESAELYKEFS
+199 PNDESSDLYKEFS
-212 DQILKMFC
+212 EQILRMFC
-220 DFKDQIYECS
+220 DFKDQIYDCS
-230 LDEICKVVLS
+230 LDEICKVLLS
-240 LNLLYSYSDN
+240 LNILYSYNDN
-250 NNEELKDLI
+250 NAELKDLI
-259 IDLSDYAM
+259 IDLADYAM
-267 GKFDEKDYYIDSLDT
+267 CKFDEKDYYINSLDT

-297 KIISF
+297 KILTF

-314 TLYDEEKGAFYK
+314 TLYDEDKGAFYK

-339 ITFYVLAF
+339 ITFYILAF

-353 ISNSTEYK
+353 ISNSNEYRM
-361 LMISTVYKKFI
+361 MISTIYKKFI

-393 RGFTLNSNDM
+393 RGFSLNSKDM

-412 NIPTPDSTGS
+412 NIPTPDSTGV

-428 YVTYNKRK
+428 YITYNKRK
-436 DSFSVGKSSFDS
+436 DSFSISKNTFDS
-448 YRNFLNFFLIIH
+448 YRNFLNFFLLIH

-469 LGLLDGDIPSINND
+469 LGLLEDSMLSTSEVRLSQEESINTVIESSD
-483 SLLRSESEDNI
+483 SI
-494 EDFPDEI
+494 TT
-501 VETEESDKYDEYDKL
+501 TEK
-516 ERSKEIIETEQI
+516 IIETQDNT
-528 IEAPM
+528 
-533 ESAEVIDIIVEDVIV
+533 STEVVDIVPEDIIVNENSV
-548 DEPSREIPVQG
+548 EIQSTP
-559 LDISIED
+559 LSK
-566 IIEPDEN
+566 PDENNPETNKN

>member
-1 MKNLR
+1 MR

-56 SSIDITTKSNF
+56 SSIDITTNSNF

-120 FENTDKSIYSIN
+120 FENIDKSIYSIN
-132 EIYKNLTKDQLDFYS
+132 EIYKNLAKDQLDFYS
-147 SHLRNREGVFV
+147 THLRNREGVFV
-158 DKKNLLENNAKN
+158 DKKNILENNAKN

-199 PTDESAELYKEFS
+199 PNDESSDLYKEFS
-212 DQILKMFC
+212 EQILKMFC
-220 DFKDQIYECS
+220 DFKDQIYDCS
-230 LDEICKVVLS
+230 LDEICKVLLS
-240 LNLLYSYSDN
+240 LNILYSYNDN
-250 NNEELKDLI
+250 NAELKDLI
-259 IDLSDYAM
+259 IDLADYAM
-267 GKFDEKDYYIDSLDT
+267 CKFDEKDYYINSLDT

-297 KIISF
+297 KILTF

-314 TLYDEEKGAFYK
+314 TLYDEDKGAFYK

-339 ITFYVLAF
+339 ITFYILAF

-353 ISNSTEYK
+353 ISNSNEYRM
-361 LMISTVYKKFI
+361 MISTIYKKFI

-393 RGFTLNSNDM
+393 RGFSLNSNDM

-412 NIPTPDSTGS
+412 NIPTPDSTGI

-428 YVTYNKRK
+428 YITYNKRK
-436 DSFSVGKSSFDS
+436 DSFSISKNTFDS
-448 YRNFLNFFLIIH
+448 YRNFLNFFLLIH

-469 LGLLDGDIPSINND
+469 LGLLEDSMLSTSEVRSSQEESINTVIESSD
-483 SLLRSESEDNI
+483 SI
-494 EDFPDEI
+494 TT
-501 VETEESDKYDEYDKL
+501 TEK
-516 ERSKEIIETEQI
+516 IIETQDNT
-528 IEAPM
+528 
-533 ESAEVIDIIVEDVIV
+533 STEVVDIVPEDIIVNENSV
-548 DEPSREIPVQG
+548 EIQSTP
-559 LDISIED
+559 LSK
-566 IIEPDEN
+566 PDENNPETNKN